1 MEQANPPTIDAIQ
14 LAVLTKRFEGI
25 AAKMEHTLLRTARS
39 GIINNGADFSCAIL
53 TGDARL
59 VNPGTAIPIHVMSGP
74 DMMAQSMIDLHP
86 DLCRGDAYLHNSPYH
101 GCSHAADQSIL
112 VPVIDEAGVHRFTVL
127 AKAHQADIGNS
138 LPTTYM
144 TTARDVFHEGALI
157 FPAVKV
163 QSDYHDIADVIRMCT
178 MRIRVPEQWHGDYLA
193 ALGAARIGERELLAL
208 GDEVGWPTLEAYVE
222 RWFDYSEARMAA
234 ALARLPSGRM
244 SARSVHDPFP
254 GTPPEGI
261 PIQVTVTVDAEAE
274 RIEVDLRDNPDCLPC
289 GLNLSEACA
298 RTAAMIGVFDAIATE
313 VPPNAGSFRMI
324 VVHLREGCVAGIPV
338 HPTSCSLATTN
349 VADRVTNAIH
359 RAIAEHAQG
368 FGMAEGGA
376 VATAANAVISGRDP
390 RAAGAPFVNHLV
402 LADTC
407 GQASPSEDG
416 WLVMGSAGGAGQG
429 FCDSIEVD
437 ESLYPIRIAVRGLVA
452 DSEGAGRFRGAPSS
466 IVEYGPVD
474 CDLTVLIGSDGE
486 INPPL
491 GARGGLPGAASRH
504 YTRDASGA
512 LTERARCGEVVLA
525 PGETVIGISCAGGG
539 YGLPA
544 ERDPARVKHDV
555 DEGYLTRTRAE
566 EVYRVVLDDSGEVD
580 TGATVALRAKHRRAE
595 PPEEKGA

>member
-1 MEQANPPTIDAIQ
+1 MEQAKPPSIDATQ
-14 LAVLTKRFEGI
+14 LAVLTKRIEGI
-25 AAKMEHTLLRTARS
+25 ANKMENTLLRTARS

-53 TGDARL
+53 TADSRL
-59 VNPGTAIPIHVMSGP
+59 VNPGSAIPIHVMSGP
-74 DMMAQSMIDLHP
+74 DMMAQSMVDLHP
-86 DLCRGDAYLHNSPYH
+86 DLHRGDAYLHNSPYH
-101 GCSHAADQSIL
+101 GCSHAADQSVL
-112 VPVIDEAGVHRFTVL
+112 VPVIDETGIHRFTVL

-144 TTARDVFHEGALI
+144 STAADVFHEGALI

-163 QSDYHDIADVIRMCT
+163 QSDYRDNPDLIRMCM

-208 GDEVGWPTLEAYVE
+208 ADEVGWPTLEAYVE

-261 PIQVTVTVDAEAE
+261 PIEATVTVDAEAG

-298 RTAAMIGVFDAIATE
+298 RTAAMIGVFDSIATE
-313 VPPNAGSFRMI
+313 VPPNAGSFRRI
-324 VVHLREGCVAGIPV
+324 SVLLREGCVAGIPI

-359 RAIAEHAQG
+359 RAVAEQAEG

-376 VATAANAVISGRDP
+376 VATASNAVISGRDP
-390 RAAGAPFVNHLV
+390 RAGDATFVNHLV

-466 IVEYGPVD
+466 IVEYGPAD
-474 CDLTVLIGSDGE
+474 CTLTVMIGSDGE
-486 INPPL
+486 LNPPL
-491 GARGGLPGAASRH
+491 GARGGHTGAASRH
-504 YTRDASGA
+504 TTRDAEGA
-512 LTERARCGEVVLA
+512 LTERARCGEIVLK

-539 YGLPA
+539 YGPPI

-555 DEGYLTRTRAE
+555 DEGYVTRARAE
-566 EVYRVVLDDSGEVD
+566 AVYGVVLDP
-580 TGATVALRAKHRRAE
+580 TGAVDSRATTALRAKRAGE
-595 PPEEKGA
+595 DGGGD